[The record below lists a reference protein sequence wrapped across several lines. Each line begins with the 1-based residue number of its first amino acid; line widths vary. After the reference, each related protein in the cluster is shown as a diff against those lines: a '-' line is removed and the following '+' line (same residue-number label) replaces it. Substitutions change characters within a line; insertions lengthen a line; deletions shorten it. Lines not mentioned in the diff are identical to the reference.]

1 MATDPGLH
9 LLVED
14 KLHVLMPG
22 VGECHH
28 ETVGMPAPAGG
39 GVAQHPGTSEVHLRA
54 LARG

>member
-14 KLHVLMPG
+14 ELHVLMPG